1 MSIKRHIRNVLKNL
15 KHRLLDEDISHA
27 FPEVPFDNSDAW
39 IQFAYVKLMKDPVC
53 ARRPQYV
60 WGVLQ
65 GAAISKVLGLERISV
80 IEFGVAGGGGLI
92 SMERTA
98 ELTEKM
104 VGIKIDVYGF
114 DTGTGMP
121 MPEILDYRDV
131 PYRWT
136 VGNWP
141 LDRQK
146 LEQQLHRAKLILG
159 NIKDTIPEFIRM
171 KPATIA
177 FVVYDLLMYSS
188 TAEALKIFEA
198 DHSLL
203 LPRTYCMFRSYLGTR
218 GDICDYVAERLA
230 INEFNLKY
238 PMRKVC
244 HMDGLR
250 YFVPNNVDS
259 WPDWFNSLHIFD
271 HPLYNKPCSYEQS
284 VDIDVNCE
292 EHLKEVPHKG

>member
-1 MSIKRHIRNVLKNL
+1 MSIRKNVKKVLKGM
-15 KHRLLDEDISHA
+15 KHWLLDEDTSKS
-27 FPEVPFDNSDAW
+27 FPEVPFDNSDGW
-39 IQFAYVKLMKDPVC
+39 MQFAYLKLMRDPVC

-65 GAAISKVLGLERISV
+65 GAALSKVLGLKQISI

-98 ELTEKM
+98 ELTEEM
-104 VGIKIDVYGF
+104 VGIRIDVYGF

-131 PYRWT
+131 PYRWS

-141 LDRQK
+141 LDK
-146 LEQQLHRAKLILG
+146 ENLEKQLHRAKLILG
-159 NIKDTIPEFIRM
+159 NTRDTVPEFIGS
-171 KPATIA
+171 KPAPVA

-188 TAEALKIFEA
+188 TAEALKLFEA
-198 DHSLL
+198 DSSLL

-218 GDICDYVAERLA
+218 GDICDFVAERLA
-230 INEFNLKY
+230 IKEYNVKY
-238 PMRKVC
+238 SMRKVC

-250 YFVPNNVDS
+250 YFVPNNSDS
-259 WPDWFNSLHIFD
+259 WPDWFNCLHIFD
-271 HPLYNKPCSYEQS
+271 HPLYCKPCSYEQS
-284 VDIDVNCE
+284 VDIDTNCE
-292 EHLKEVPHKG
+292 EHVREVAHI